1 MLKISREANRLQ
13 LPQLLLTNKKKS
25 MEAVISADIIGYTK
39 LGEEQQNVVLIEIKK
54 LFESIEGVRDNLEN
68 NFKIYRG
75 DSVQVEIKNP
85 KEALKI
91 GLLLKAAVTQI
102 TFETDSYKRKR
113 PIIDIRMAIGLGNIT
128 NKRSLVD
135 ESMGR
140 AYSHSGRTLDE
151 MKREKTIFTLKSD
164 TIALDEELNVAFK
177 LLDEILLSWNIT
189 SAELMYCL
197 LMGMTEKEIAYKL
210 NISQSAVNQR
220 KKRAGWYGIEAL
232 LERYE
237 ILIGREL

>member
-1 MLKISREANRLQ
+1 
-13 LPQLLLTNKKKS
+13 
-25 MEAVISADIIGYTK
+25 
-39 LGEEQQNVVLIEIKK
+39 
-54 LFESIEGVRDNLEN
+54 
-68 NFKIYRG
+68 
-75 DSVQVEIKNP
+75 
-85 KEALKI
+85 
-91 GLLLKAAVTQI
+91 
-102 TFETDSYKRKR
+102 
-113 PIIDIRMAIGLGNIT
+113 MAIGLGTIA
-128 NKRSLVD
+128 NKRALVD

-197 LMGMTEKEIAYKL
+197 LMGMTEKEIANKL
-210 NISQSAVNQR
+210 YISQSAVNQR

-232 LERYE
+232 LHRYE
-237 ILIGREL
+237 KLMERIS